1 MHNSLALAKRI
12 LQQFRHDPR
21 TVVML
26 VVAPVF
32 IMWLLSI
39 ILGSPGYHPKV
50 AAVDLPAPMVQAL
63 DTTADVVSLSADDAA
78 QQLADRSIDATV
90 ALDGST
96 LQVTVEGTNATHS
109 RAAIGAVQQ
118 AMAAMA
124 QGSQQAGNQ
133 QAQVEIAYLHGSS
146 SWSSFD
152 FFGPVFIGVFVFMF
166 VFITSGMSL
175 VTERTGGTMER
186 LLVTPIKAWQLV
198 AGYCIGFGVAAA
210 IQSVLVLWAS
220 TALLKFPNEGQLW
233 LVIVIT
239 FSMALV
245 SMALGLLVSALA
257 KTAFQVIQLMIL
269 LLVPQILVSG
279 IFDLSTAPRWMRILS
294 ECFPITHGANA
305 LRGVMLRGD
314 SFSGVALDLGIVWA
328 FFVVLFG
335 LATLSFARRQTR

>member
-1 MHNSLALAKRI
+1 MRNTLALAKRI

-32 IMWLLSI
+32 VMWLLSI
-39 ILGSPGYHPKV
+39 ILGSPNYKPTI

-63 DTTADVVSLSADDAA
+63 EEHADVVELSADDAST
-78 QQLADRSIDATV
+78 QLADRDVDATV
-90 ALDGST
+90 SMSGGT
-96 LQVTVEGTNATHS
+96 LQLTVEGTNGTHNK
-109 RAAIGAVQQ
+109 AAVAAVQQ
-118 AMAAMA
+118 GLASLASGP
-124 QGSQQAGNQ
+124 QT
-133 QAQVEIAYLHGSS
+133 VKLDVAYLHGSS
-146 SWSSFD
+146 DWSSFD

-186 LLVTPIKAWQLV
+186 LLVSPIKAWQLV

-210 IQSVLVLWAS
+210 IQSVLVLWAA
-220 TALLKFPNEGQLW
+220 TALLKFPNEGPMW

-245 SMALGLLVSALA
+245 SMALGLLVSAVA

-279 IFDLSTAPRWMRILS
+279 VFDLSTAPHWLKVLS
-294 ECFPITHGANA
+294 QCFPITHGAA
-305 LRGVMLRGD
+305 AMRGVMLRGD
-314 SFSGVALDLGIVWA
+314 GFSGIALDLGIVWA
-328 FFVVLFG
+328 FFVVLFA
-335 LATLSFARRQTR
+335 LATLTFAKRQTR